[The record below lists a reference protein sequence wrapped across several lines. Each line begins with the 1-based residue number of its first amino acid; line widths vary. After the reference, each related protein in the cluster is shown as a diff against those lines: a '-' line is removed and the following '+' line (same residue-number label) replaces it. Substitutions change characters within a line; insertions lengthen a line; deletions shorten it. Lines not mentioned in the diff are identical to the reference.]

1 MKYAPI
7 LVTVYNRIN
16 HFKRCIESLKKC
28 DLSNQSHLFVAID
41 APFRE
46 ADIEINLQIIEY
58 SQSIEGFE
66 KITLF
71 VREDN
76 LGSRENIDKA
86 RNHIFQ
92 HYDRLIFTED
102 DNVFSTSFLVNIN
115 KCLEIYKS
123 RKDIFSVSG
132 YNMPFTLPQ
141 NYKKDIYI
149 WQGMSAWGVGLWRD
163 KWMSMDFNLNKVDYW
178 LSNKNHLRKINSVAQ
193 HYYYALIK
201 MQKNKNLGGD
211 GFVSNYLIENDMYS
225 IFPSQTLVRNIGHDG
240 KGNNSFFSNK
250 FKNQLIS
257 NYLFNN
263 LPIDILPDKQINK
276 KLWWYFSN
284 INRLKDRL
292 NSSIIKFFS

>member
-1 MKYAPI
+1 MKLSPI
-7 LVTVYNRIN
+7 LLSVYNRTE
-16 HFKRCIESLKKC
+16 HFKKCIESLKRC
-28 DLSNQSHLFVAID
+28 DLSNKSHLFIAID
-41 APFRE
+41 APYR
-46 ADIEINLQIIEY
+46 DIDIDSNNQIIEY
-58 SQSIEGFE
+58 AKNISGFKE
-66 KITLF
+66 ITLYI
-71 VREDN
+71 REEN
-76 LGSRENIDKA
+76 LGSQKNIDLAFNDVFKY
-86 RNHIFQ
+86 
-92 HYDRLIFTED
+92 YDRLIFSED
-102 DNVFSTSFLVNIN
+102 DNIFSTSFLVNIN

-132 YNMPFTLPQ
+132 WNMPFTLPQ
-141 NYKKDIYI
+141 NYKNDIYI
-149 WQGMSAWGVGLWRD
+149 WQGMSAWGLGLWRD

-178 LSNKNHLRKINSVAQ
+178 LSNKKHLRKINSVAQ
-193 HYYYALIK
+193 HYYYGLKK

-263 LPIDILPDKQINK
+263 LPIDILPDKRINK

-284 INRLKDRL
+284 INRLKDRID
-292 NSSIIKFFS
+292 SSIIKFFS